1 MACVAQTRPCK
12 AVYVNVTSVI
22 HSAKIITWLV
32 HCFTI
37 GAVYE
42 HSTLSNLHKRLHL
55 YTEINSKKSEGTRF
69 NTFETSIQVSLSSNS
84 SGSEKVVHGLLIQKR
99 CVHKWFVCGHL
110 NTDVLSV
117 NCTEFNI
124 ICFWNIFIHC
134 CNKKEQKA
142 FINFSVCPS
151 QS

>member
-99 CVHKWFVCGHL
+99 CVQKWFVCYRVRMTTPPGNAAL
-110 NTDVLSV
+110 PELLLGLYTWVDWGNGLVVVSV
-117 NCTEFNI
+117 ELPKT
-124 ICFWNIFIHC
+124 
-134 CNKKEQKA
+134 
-142 FINFSVCPS
+142 
-151 QS
+151 